1 MGYELGRLAIRG
13 LLNRTNLKSLF
24 LSFQFSI
31 FTLFFLLFFHLLSLP
46 PSLPLFSS
54 LLFSYLC
61 DHVSPALI
69 DRVILG
75 TVIQEVRTSN
85 LAREAALAAG
95 IPDKVPANTV
105 TMACISSNLVSFCH
119 IFSPFFALLFA
130 AELLC
135 VRRRN

>member
-1 MGYELGRLAIRG
+1 MSWGASPYAVSSTGPIS
-13 LLNRTNLKSLF
+13 SLSFF
-24 LSFQFSI
+24 LFNFQFSRSFFFSF
-31 FTLFFLLFFHLLSLP
+31 FTSPTFS
-46 PSLPLFSS
+46 SS

>member
-13 LLNRTNLKSLF
+13 LLNRTNLKSV
-24 LSFQFSI
+24 
-31 FTLFFLLFFHLLSLP
+31 FLLFSFNFHALFSSLFSPLP